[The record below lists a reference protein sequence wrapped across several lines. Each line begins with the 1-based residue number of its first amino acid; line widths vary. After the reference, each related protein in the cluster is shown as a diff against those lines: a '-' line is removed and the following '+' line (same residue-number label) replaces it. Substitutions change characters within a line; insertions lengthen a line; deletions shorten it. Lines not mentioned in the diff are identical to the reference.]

1 MFYLEWFEKILQV
14 LFLMFTIV
22 IILYLRKFYET
33 FASIYIFFNNFI
45 KWSHNTHWREFEPL
59 ISN

>member
-33 FASIYIFFNNFI
+33 LASIYIFFNNFI
-45 KWSHNTHWREFEPL
+45 KRSHNTHWREFEPL